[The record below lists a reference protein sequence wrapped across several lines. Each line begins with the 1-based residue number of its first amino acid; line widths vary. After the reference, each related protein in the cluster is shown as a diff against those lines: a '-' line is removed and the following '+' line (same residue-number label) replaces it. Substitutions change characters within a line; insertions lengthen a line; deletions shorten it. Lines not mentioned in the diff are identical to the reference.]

1 MQRRPSPPPR
11 RPGVA
16 RSRWH
21 GARTRLIP
29 DCRPPQAARTPENRT
44 MKAAQA
50 ALLQVRPIDRA
61 DADAEAGPDAA

>member
-1 MQRRPSPPPR
+1 MQRRPAPPR

-29 DCRPPQAARTPENRT
+29 DWRPPQAARTPESRT
-44 MKAAQA
+44 IEAARA
-50 ALLQVRPIDRA
+50 ALRQVRATDEA
-61 DADAEAGPDAA
+61 DADAEAGPDAT